1 MKDMDV
7 YYQQTVDDLVSRL
20 DKTEHQVELLTKH
33 INLLNGVQRNEYTS
47 VSKLFDRIHTLEGRK
62 I

>member
-33 INLLNGVQRNEYTS
+33 ISLLNGVQRNEYTS
-47 VSKLFDRIHTLEGRK
+47 VSKLFDHIHTLEGRK